1 MWEMPKVRLA
11 VKMFAFLRDRSVLR
25 ARNNEPNKMR
35 KSSMATGGKTYTNCC
50 YLLYQKLSGK

>member
-1 MWEMPKVRLA
+1 MPKVRLT
-11 VKMFAFLRDRSVLR
+11 VKMFAFLRDKSVLR
-25 ARNNEPNKMR
+25 ARNNEPNKMW